1 MDILLKALIKSLMYL
16 NFQCPEAA
24 MGGIFGVL
32 NQRRGHVFDQQ
43 QIANTPQWCVRAY
56 LPVMESFGKIFFFRP
71 SGFCDK
77 IRKVLGQ
84 NLPNSVAFKKILSQY
99 FLKKFAQILI

>member
-1 MDILLKALIKSLMYL
+1 MKSWMYS

-71 SGFCDK
+71 SSIMRQNYKKSGAIFC
-77 IRKVLGQ
+77 
-84 NLPNSVAFKKILSQY
+84 
-99 FLKKFAQILI
+99 QILRL